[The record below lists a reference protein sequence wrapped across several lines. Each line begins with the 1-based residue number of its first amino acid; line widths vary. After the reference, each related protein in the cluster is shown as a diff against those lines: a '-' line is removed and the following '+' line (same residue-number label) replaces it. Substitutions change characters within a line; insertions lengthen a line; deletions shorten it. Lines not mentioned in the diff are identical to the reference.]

1 MLRLPTIQIMLLVRF
16 PNFPHTP
23 HHNYQFFTILGSQS
37 SSSPRLTIK
46 TPHTLP
52 LGLLLLLCHLPIQR
66 RSIYLCNCLH
76 LTEAFISDGAPKLL
90 TEDINDVPN
99 KKLHICLRM
108 SFLCPCVVLKGDL
121 VWAARPGLGM
131 AAMGHFFSPFL
142 WLTTIIIRMH
152 NGGRGP
158 GLAWRA
164 AVISSS
170 HSYFCHRV
178 GWRW

>member
-1 MLRLPTIQIMLLVRF
+1 MLRLPTIRIMLLVRF
-16 PNFPHTP
+16 PNLPHTR
-23 HHNYQFFTILGSQS
+23 HHNYQFFTILGSQAPY
-37 SSSPRLTIK
+37 SPRLTGGIK
-46 TPHTLP
+46 TPRMLP
-52 LGLLLLLCHLPIQR
+52 PDLLLLLCHLPIQR

-76 LTEAFISDGAPKLL
+76 LTEAFISDGAPRLL
-90 TEDINDVPN
+90 TGDINDVPN

-158 GLAWRA
+158 GSAWQP
-164 AVISSS
+164 
-170 HSYFCHRV
+170 
-178 GWRW
+178 

>member
-16 PNFPHTP
+16 PNLPHTP
-23 HHNYQFFTILGSQS
+23 HHNYQFFTILGSQA
-37 SSSPRLTIK
+37 SPCLTGGIK
-46 TPHTLP
+46 TPRMLP
-52 LGLLLLLCHLPIQR
+52 PGLLLAFALPPSHTIQR

-76 LTEAFISDGAPKLL
+76 LTEAFISDGAPQLL
-90 TEDINDVPN
+90 TGDINDVPN

-158 GLAWRA
+158 GSAWQP
-164 AVISSS
+164 
-170 HSYFCHRV
+170 
-178 GWRW
+178 

>member
-1 MLRLPTIQIMLLVRF
+1 MLRLPTIRIMLLVRF
-16 PNFPHTP
+16 PNLPHTR
-23 HHNYQFFTILGSQS
+23 HHNYQFFTILGQAP
-37 SSSPRLTIK
+37 SSPRLTGGIK
-46 TPHTLP
+46 TPRMLP
-52 LGLLLLLCHLPIQR
+52 PGLLLLLCHLPIQR

-90 TEDINDVPN
+90 TGDINDVPN

-158 GLAWRA
+158 GSAWQP
-164 AVISSS
+164 
-170 HSYFCHRV
+170 
-178 GWRW
+178 

>member
-1 MLRLPTIQIMLLVRF
+1 MLRLPTIQIIRLVRF
-16 PNFPHTP
+16 PNLPHTR

-37 SSSPRLTIK
+37 SSAPRLSIK
-46 TPHTLP
+46 TPRTLP
-52 LGLLLLLCHLPIQR
+52 LGLLLLLCHLPFQR

-121 VWAARPGLGM
+121 VWA
-131 AAMGHFFSPFL
+131 GHGSDGAFFLAVSFAHDNYYSDAQ
-142 WLTTIIIRMH
+142 WWA
-152 NGGRGP
+152 GAWP
-158 GLAWRA
+158 GLA
-164 AVISSS
+164 SSRDILITLILLS
-170 HSYFCHRV
+170 
-178 GWRW
+178 

>member
-16 PNFPHTP
+16 PNLPHTR
-23 HHNYQFFTILGSQS
+23 HHNYQFFTILGSQAP
-37 SSSPRLTIK
+37 SSPRLALQGALK
-46 TPHTLP
+46 HLACCHRAFC
-52 LGLLLLLCHLPIQR
+52 LLLLCHLPIQR

-90 TEDINDVPN
+90 TGDINDVPN

-158 GLAWRA
+158 GSAWQP
-164 AVISSS
+164 
-170 HSYFCHRV
+170 
-178 GWRW
+178 